1 MLIFG
6 TNMEGISEIK
16 KYLTLRFKIKDLKE
30 VDTILGIKVK
40 KHSGGYAL
48 CQSHYV
54 EKMIIKFQHLG
65 IKEASTPYDSAVKLT
80 ENSRRVVAQVEYAS
94 AIGSLMYAMHGTR
107 PDFSFVVC
115 KLSRYTNNPSMEHWK
130 AMVESLDILRK
141 PLD

>member
-1 MLIFG
+1 M
-6 TNMEGISEIK
+6 
-16 KYLTLRFKIKDLKE
+16 
-30 VDTILGIKVK
+30 IL
-40 KHSGGYAL
+40 
-48 CQSHYV
+48 
-54 EKMIIKFQHLG
+54 KFQHLE
-65 IKEASTPYDSAVKLT
+65 IKEVSTPYDSAVKLT

-94 AIGSLMYAMHGTR
+94 AIGSLIYAMHGTR